1 MLLSLHVRNLA
12 LMEEEEI
19 CFQEGLNILTGET
32 GAGKSILLGGIA
44 LALGARA
51 DKDVIRSGASQALV
65 ELVYEIDT
73 DAQRTQLQEMGI
85 EPQEDHTILI
95 KRRILPGRSTC
106 QINGES
112 VTTGELRALGE
123 LLVDFCGQRENQRLL
138 RREQQLE
145 LLDEYAGSRALHLR
159 GEAAAH
165 YRQWQDA
172 RKQYESSDLD
182 SAARMREMD
191 LIAFEIQEIES
202 AALQDGEEEELEAAY
217 RKLSSFRKISGAVQN
232 AHQLIQGGENS
243 AAEQLG
249 RAARALT
256 QVQGLDG
263 ELDEISAQLSDADAL
278 LSDAG
283 RALSDYMEALSYD
296 PEEFARLE
304 DRLNLIHHLED
315 KYGGSIPRIRESL
328 AARRERLND
337 LMDYDAARARL
348 QLKMQTQRSLLED
361 ACRSLTAV
369 RTEAA
374 SGFRE
379 KITAELLDL
388 NFRQVDFRVEISS
401 GEEHLSA
408 KGWDKVHFLIS
419 MNPGEPA
426 RPLESVAS
434 GGELSRIMLALK
446 TVFAGKDDIH
456 TFIFDEI
463 DSGISG
469 QTARKVAQK
478 MGHLAADHQ
487 ILCITHLPQI
497 AAMEDCHFRIE
508 KSVED
513 GRTRTHI
520 RRLDGEE
527 ITEELARMAGG
538 DTVTEISLQSARE
551 LRAGAAAQ
559 KTCGAQ

>member
-12 LMEEEEI
+12 LIEEEEI
-19 CFQEGLNILTGET
+19 SFEKGLNVLTGET

-44 LALGARA
+44 LALGGRA
-51 DKDVIRSGASQALV
+51 DKGVIRSGADQALI

-73 DAQRTQLQEMGI
+73 DAQRARLQEMGI
-85 EPQEDHTILI
+85 EPEEDNTILM
-95 KRRILPGRSTC
+95 KRRILPGRSSC
-106 QINGES
+106 QVNGES
-112 VTTGELRALGE
+112 VTMSELRSLGE

-145 LLDEYAGSRALHLR
+145 VLDEFAGSRAQHLR
-159 GEAAAH
+159 VEAAAH

-172 RKQYESSDLD
+172 GKKYESSDLD

-191 LIAFEIQEIES
+191 LIAYEIQEIES
-202 AALQDGEEEELEAAY
+202 AALRDGEEEELEAAY
-217 RKLSSFRKISGAVQN
+217 RKLSSFRKISGAVQG
-232 AHQLIQGGENS
+232 AHQLMQGGEDS
-243 AAEQLG
+243 AADQLG
-249 RAARALT
+249 RACRLLT

-263 ELDEISAQLSDADAL
+263 ELDEINTQLSDADAL

-283 RALSDYMEALSYD
+283 RALADYMDTLSFD
-296 PEEFARLE
+296 PEEFARIE

-315 KYGGSIPRIRESL
+315 KYGGSVVRILKAQEERQ
-328 AARRERLND
+328 ERLND
-337 LMDYDAARARL
+337 LMDYDAARDRL
-348 QLKMQTQRSLLED
+348 RREMQEQKELLED
-361 ACRSLTAV
+361 ACRKLTEV
-369 RTEAA
+369 RTQAA
-374 SGFRE
+374 SRFRTA
-379 KITAELLDL
+379 ITAELLDL

-408 KGWDKVHFLIS
+408 KGWDDIHFLIS

-469 QTARKVAQK
+469 QTAWKVAQK
-478 MGHLAADHQ
+478 MGRLSSEHQ

-508 KSVED
+508 KSVES

-520 RRLDGEE
+520 RRLDAEE
-527 ITEELARMAGG
+527 STEELARMAGG
-538 DTVTEISLQSARE
+538 DAVTEISLQSARE
-551 LRAGAAAQ
+551 LRARAAAE
-559 KTCGAQ
+559 KII